1 MDSVD
6 WSDEYGVKT
15 PSGTSARSIFS
26 SLSPSREDLA
36 NPSAHLPWPSK
47 MTEAEY
53 AGIAFDAVEE
63 DKQLL
68 DRLMAAESNLYPLS
82 KAESEEDWIPS
93 EVAQRP
99 DDDGKVSV
107 SPPESRN
114 KFL

>member
-1 MDSVD
+1 
-6 WSDEYGVKT
+6 
-15 PSGTSARSIFS
+15 
-26 SLSPSREDLA
+26 
-36 NPSAHLPWPSK
+36 

-53 AGIAFDAVEE
+53 AGIAFDAVDE

-68 DRLMAAESNLYPLS
+68 DRLMAAESNLDPLS